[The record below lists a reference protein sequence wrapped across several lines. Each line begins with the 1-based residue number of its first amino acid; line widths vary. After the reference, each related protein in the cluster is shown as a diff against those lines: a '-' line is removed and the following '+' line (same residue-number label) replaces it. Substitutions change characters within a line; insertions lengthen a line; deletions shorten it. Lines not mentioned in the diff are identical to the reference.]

1 VNPYSTPGYGAPPPA
16 YGTPPPPPGY
26 AAPTYAAPGYPSAAA
41 SAGSGGLAITGLV
54 FSIIAALIC
63 WIPFISFLA
72 LLLALVGL
80 VLGIVAWSKAG
91 KTHRP
96 KGMAIAATIVSALAL
111 LVAIA
116 MSALTVWLGDVFVD
130 CTDSSLTQNQ
140 QERCL
145 ENGLNDKFGV

>member
-1 VNPYSTPGYGAPPPA
+1 MVF
-16 YGTPPPPPGY
+16 
-26 AAPTYAAPGYPSAAA
+26 
-41 SAGSGGLAITGLV
+41 AIL
-54 FSIIAALIC
+54 AALIC

-72 LLLALVGL
+72 LLLAMVGL

-91 KTHRP
+91 KTNRP

-116 MSALTVWLGDVFVD
+116 MSALTLWLGDVIVD
-130 CTDSSLTQNQ
+130 CTDSSLTSNQ

>member
-1 VNPYSTPGYGAPPPA
+1 M
-16 YGTPPPPPGY
+16 
-26 AAPTYAAPGYPSAAA
+26 
-41 SAGSGGLAITGLV
+41 V

-72 LLLALVGL
+72 ILLALVGL

-111 LVAIA
+111 LGAIA
-116 MSALTVWLGDVFVD
+116 MSSLTIWLGDVFMD
-130 CTDSSLTQNQ
+130 CTDSSMTQSQ

-145 ENGLNDKFGV
+145 EDGLNEKFGV